1 MFDRTGHEQIEH
13 GRQNNF
19 NLTSLHYGMFSYRYG
34 WEGWVTSNNKG
45 QLYDSTVAS
54 GNVLNCLLHGWCYH
68 FAVNRWVAHIVVVM
82 LRSAFRGKQPAD
94 STAKEEKH
102 ASSEHGK
109 SHFFFHHDHHHE
121 EQDRK
126 DQITN
131 INDDAIADGELYIDC
146 NQEFLSLEES
156 SNSERESRNEANG
169 SRGKITSEESF
180 PANSGPIPKN
190 VGGAGTNDCPKE
202 SFSNSERQI
211 YEMQLAQLQ
220 EQLVNTMIDHQEL
233 SK

>member
-1 MFDRTGHEQIEH
+1 
-13 GRQNNF
+13 
-19 NLTSLHYGMFSYRYG
+19 
-34 WEGWVTSNNKG
+34 
-45 QLYDSTVAS
+45 
-54 GNVLNCLLHGWCYH
+54 
-68 FAVNRWVAHIVVVM
+68 M
-82 LRSAFRGKQPAD
+82 LRSAFRGKQPAN

-109 SHFFFHHDHHHE
+109 SHFFSHHDHHHE

-131 INDDAIADGELYIDC
+131 INDDGIADGELYIDC

-156 SNSERESRNEANG
+156 SSSERESRNEANG
-169 SRGKITSEESF
+169 SRGKTTSDESF
-180 PANSGPIPKN
+180 PASSGPIPKN
-190 VGGAGTNDCPKE
+190 VGGAGTNDRRE
-202 SFSNSERQI
+202 GSFSNSERQI

>member
-1 MFDRTGHEQIEH
+1 
-13 GRQNNF
+13 
-19 NLTSLHYGMFSYRYG
+19 
-34 WEGWVTSNNKG
+34 
-45 QLYDSTVAS
+45 
-54 GNVLNCLLHGWCYH
+54 
-68 FAVNRWVAHIVVVM
+68 M

-109 SHFFFHHDHHHE
+109 SHFFFHHDHHE

-131 INDDAIADGELYIDC
+131 INDDRIADGELYIDC

-156 SNSERESRNEANG
+156 SNSERESRNEENRSG
-169 SRGKITSEESF
+169 GKITSEESSL
-180 PANSGPIPKN
+180 ANNGPIPKN
-190 VGGAGTNDCPKE
+190 VRGAGTNDCRKE
-202 SFSNSERQI
+202 SFSDSERQI

>member
-1 MFDRTGHEQIEH
+1 
-13 GRQNNF
+13 
-19 NLTSLHYGMFSYRYG
+19 
-34 WEGWVTSNNKG
+34 
-45 QLYDSTVAS
+45 
-54 GNVLNCLLHGWCYH
+54 
-68 FAVNRWVAHIVVVM
+68 M

-109 SHFFFHHDHHHE
+109 SHFFFH
-121 EQDRK
+121 QT
-126 DQITN
+126 TN
-131 INDDAIADGELYIDC
+131 INDDGIRYNASDGELYIDC
-146 NQEFLSLEES
+146 NQEFLAFEES
-156 SNSERESRNEANG
+156 GNSERESRNEANG
-169 SRGKITSEESF
+169 RGGEITSEESF
-180 PANSGPIPKN
+180 PANNGPIPKN
-190 VGGAGTNDCPKE
+190 VGGAGTNDCRKG

>member
-1 MFDRTGHEQIEH
+1 
-13 GRQNNF
+13 
-19 NLTSLHYGMFSYRYG
+19 
-34 WEGWVTSNNKG
+34 
-45 QLYDSTVAS
+45 
-54 GNVLNCLLHGWCYH
+54 
-68 FAVNRWVAHIVVVM
+68 M

-94 STAKEEKH
+94 STAKEDKR

-109 SHFFFHHDHHHE
+109 SHFFFHRDHHHE
-121 EQDRK
+121 ETDRK

-131 INDDAIADGELYIDC
+131 LNDDGIGCNATDGELYIDC
-146 NQEFLSLEES
+146 NQEFLAMEES
-156 SNSERESRNEANG
+156 SSSERESRNEANG
-169 SRGKITSEESF
+169 SGEKITSEESF
-180 PANSGPIPKN
+180 PANSGPIHKN
-190 VGGAGTNDCPKE
+190 VGGASTNDCRKG